1 MLSAYLNCFKIPELK
16 KRLLFTFAMIA
27 LVQLTAAIPCPGIDP
42 VRLKELFNNLNSNAG
57 SSGIMG
63 MLSLFSGGAMEKFAI
78 GALGIMPYISAS
90 IILQL
95 MTPVIPALSKMT
107 REGESGMQQYNF
119 IMRVMTVIVAIIQGI
134 MFSVAM
140 MEPSRLGLG
149 ELPVVFNPG
158 PGFMIQ
164 TIIILVGGSMFITWL
179 GEMVTERGVGNGA
192 SLIITVN
199 IVARIPSALV
209 SLYQMVF
216 VGSATGE
223 SQLTVIHL
231 AILVALFI
239 AVTVGAI
246 VLTEGMRKIP
256 VRYAQQ
262 RAVGGF
268 GRSAGVQTTYLPLRV
283 NYANVMP
290 IIFAGA
296 ILSFFEVI
304 LRYLPANAV
313 TGAANQFTPPHIAD
327 DFQKN
332 NGYIPGIRPGKPTSD
347 FLDHA
352 MSRITL
358 AGALGLLVLAILPMI
373 LTTSFMKIPSSLSQF
388 FGGTSL
394 LIIVGVMLD
403 TMRQIQT
410 YLISRNYDGFL
421 SKGIQAPIKN
431 EAPDAETHRA
441 LFFDNVPSPDA
452 PHSWSIRVHSWFYYS
467 PLSCFSCFSWFIP
480 TQWTRGRIAAR
491 APTRAIHALPSSL
504 FSLLPTFKKYV
515 VLLVFRWICPIIPDE
530 GRGEVDFSGEFP
542 L

>member
-199 IVARIPSALV
+199 IVA
-209 SLYQMVF
+209 
-216 VGSATGE
+216 TG
-223 SQLTVIHL
+223 
-231 AILVALFI
+231 I
-239 AVTVGAI
+239 AG
-246 VLTEGMRKIP
+246 
-256 VRYAQQ
+256 
-262 RAVGGF
+262 
-268 GRSAGVQTTYLPLRV
+268 
-283 NYANVMP
+283 
-290 IIFAGA
+290 
-296 ILSFFEVI
+296 
-304 LRYLPANAV
+304 
-313 TGAANQFTPPHIAD
+313 
-327 DFQKN
+327 
-332 NGYIPGIRPGKPTSD
+332 
-347 FLDHA
+347 
-352 MSRITL
+352 
-358 AGALGLLVLAILPMI
+358 
-373 LTTSFMKIPSSLSQF
+373 
-388 FGGTSL
+388 
-394 LIIVGVMLD
+394 
-403 TMRQIQT
+403 
-410 YLISRNYDGFL
+410 
-421 SKGIQAPIKN
+421 
-431 EAPDAETHRA
+431 
-441 LFFDNVPSPDA
+441 
-452 PHSWSIRVHSWFYYS
+452 
-467 PLSCFSCFSWFIP
+467 
-480 TQWTRGRIAAR
+480 
-491 APTRAIHALPSSL
+491 
-504 FSLLPTFKKYV
+504 
-515 VLLVFRWICPIIPDE
+515 
-530 GRGEVDFSGEFP
+530 
-542 L
+542 

>member
-27 LVQLTAAIPCPGIDP
+27 LVELTAAIPCPGIDP
-42 VRLKELFNNLNSNAG
+42 ARLKELFGALNSNAG
-57 SSGIMG
+57 TSGLMG
-63 MLSLFSGGAMEKFAI
+63 TLALFSGGAMEKFAI

-95 MTPVIPALSKMT
+95 MTPVIPALNKMI

-119 IMRVMTVIVAIIQGI
+119 IMRVLTVVVAIVQGI
-134 MFSVAM
+134 MFSAAM
-140 MEPSRLGLG
+140 MNPGRLGFG
-149 ELPVVFNPG
+149 DGSVVMNPG
-158 PGFMIQ
+158 FGFMLE
-164 TIIILVGGSMFITWL
+164 TIIILTGGSMFITWL
-179 GEMVTERGVGNGA
+179 GEMITERGVGNGA

-199 IVARIPSALV
+199 IIARIPSALA

-223 SQLTVIHL
+223 SQLTIVHL
-231 AILVALFI
+231 LILVVLFI

-246 VLTEGMRKIP
+246 MLTEGMRKIP

-262 RAVGGF
+262 RSVGGF

-296 ILSFFEVI
+296 ILGFVDVVINYLANGNSYSWISNGCRWLSIHLQYGSFGYLLVYAI
-304 LRYLPANAV
+304 LLMIFAFFWV
-313 TGAANQFTPPHIAD
+313 ANQFNPIQIAD

-332 NGYIPGIRPGKPTSD
+332 NGYIPGIRPGKATSD

-352 MSRITL
+352 MTRITL
-358 AGALGLLVLAILPMI
+358 GGAIGLLVLALLPMI
-373 LTTSFMKIPSSLSQF
+373 LANSFLKIPHSIAAF

-421 SKGIQAPIKN
+421 SKGILRN
-431 EAPDAETHRA
+431 
-441 LFFDNVPSPDA
+441 
-452 PHSWSIRVHSWFYYS
+452 
-467 PLSCFSCFSWFIP
+467 
-480 TQWTRGRIAAR
+480 GRR
-491 APTRAIHALPSSL
+491 
-504 FSLLPTFKKYV
+504 F
-515 VLLVFRWICPIIPDE
+515 
-530 GRGEVDFSGEFP
+530 
-542 L
+542 

>member
-256 VRYAQQ
+256 VHANHLRRRNPLLLRGHPAISARQRSHAVAGNPLPVRLLRIRDLLRRTPYALRILLGRKPVQPNPDCRRLPEEQ
-262 RAVGGF
+262 RIHPRHPPRKANQRLPRPRNEPHHA
-268 GRSAGVQTTYLPLRV
+268 GRSTRTACPC
-283 NYANVMP
+283 N
-290 IIFAGA
+290 
-296 ILSFFEVI
+296 
-304 LRYLPANAV
+304 PANDPHYFIPEDSVIPLTVLRWHQPPDYRGRHA
-313 TGAANQFTPPHIAD
+313 GYHAANPDLPH
-327 DFQKN
+327 Q
-332 NGYIPGIRPGKPTSD
+332 P
-347 FLDHA
+347 
-352 MSRITL
+352 
-358 AGALGLLVLAILPMI
+358 
-373 LTTSFMKIPSSLSQF
+373 
-388 FGGTSL
+388 
-394 LIIVGVMLD
+394 
-403 TMRQIQT
+403 
-410 YLISRNYDGFL
+410 
-421 SKGIQAPIKN
+421 
-431 EAPDAETHRA
+431 
-441 LFFDNVPSPDA
+441 
-452 PHSWSIRVHSWFYYS
+452 
-467 PLSCFSCFSWFIP
+467 
-480 TQWTRGRIAAR
+480 
-491 APTRAIHALPSSL
+491 
-504 FSLLPTFKKYV
+504 
-515 VLLVFRWICPIIPDE
+515 
-530 GRGEVDFSGEFP
+530 
-542 L
+542 

>member
-1 MLSAYLNCFKIPELK
+1 MFSAYLNCFKIPELR

-42 VRLKELFNNLNSNAG
+42 ARLKELFGNLNSDAG
-57 SSGIMG
+57 ASGIMG
-63 MLSLFSGGAMEKFAI
+63 MLNLFSGGAMEKFAI

-119 IMRVMTVIVAIIQGI
+119 IMRSLTVVVAIVQGI
-134 MFSVAM
+134 MFSMAM
-140 MEPSRLGLG
+140 MEPGSVGLG
-149 ELPVVFNPG
+149 GASVVLNPG
-158 PGFMIQ
+158 MGFMVQ

-199 IVARIPSALV
+199 IVARIPQALM

-216 VGSATGE
+216 IGSATGE
-223 SQLTVIHL
+223 NQLTFVHL
-231 AILVALFI
+231 LILIALFI

-246 VLTEGMRKIP
+246 ILTEGMRKIP

-262 RAVGGF
+262 RSVGGF

-296 ILSFFEVI
+296 ILSFFEML
-304 LRYLPANAV
+304 LRYLPQ
-313 TGAANQFTPPHIAD
+313 GAFTQWRVIHFQYGSNGYMVIYALLLLLFAFFWVANQFNPIQIAD

-352 MSRITL
+352 MTRITL

-373 LTTSFMKIPSSLSQF
+373 LATSFLKIPHTIAQF

-421 SKGIQAPIKN
+421 SKGILRN
-431 EAPDAETHRA
+431 
-441 LFFDNVPSPDA
+441 
-452 PHSWSIRVHSWFYYS
+452 
-467 PLSCFSCFSWFIP
+467 
-480 TQWTRGRIAAR
+480 GRMM
-491 APTRAIHALPSSL
+491 
-504 FSLLPTFKKYV
+504 
-515 VLLVFRWICPIIPDE
+515 
-530 GRGEVDFSGEFP
+530 
-542 L
+542 

>member
-1 MLSAYLNCFKIPELK
+1 MLSAYLNCFKIPELR
-16 KRLLFTFAMIA
+16 KRLFFTFAMIA
-27 LVQLTAAIPCPGIDP
+27 LVQLAAAIPCPGIDP
-42 VRLKELFNNLNSNAG
+42 ARLKELFGNLNSDAG
-57 SSGIMG
+57 ASGIMG
-63 MLSLFSGGAMEKFAI
+63 MLNLFSGGAMEKFAI

-119 IMRVMTVIVAIIQGI
+119 IMRLLTVAVAIVQGI
-134 MFSVAM
+134 MFSMAM
-140 MEPSRLGLG
+140 MEPSRVGLG
-149 ELPVVFNPG
+149 NVSVVSNPG
-158 PGFMIQ
+158 AGFILQ
-164 TIIILVGGSMFITWL
+164 TIIILTGGSMFITWL

-216 VGSATGE
+216 MGSATGE
-223 SQLTVIHL
+223 SQLTILHL
-231 AILVALFI
+231 LILVVLFV

-262 RAVGGF
+262 RSLGF
-268 GRSAGVQTTYLPLRV
+268 LGRSAGVQTTYLPLRV

-296 ILSFFEVI
+296 ILSFIEMGI
-304 LRYLPANAV
+304 RYLPVNAV
-313 TGAANQFTPPHIAD
+313 TQWLSTKLAYGSPSYLVIYAALLLLFSFFWVANQFNPIQIAD

-352 MSRITL
+352 MTRITL
-358 AGALGLLVLAILPMI
+358 AGAIGLLILAILPMI
-373 LTTSFMKIPSSLSQF
+373 LATSFLKIPHTIAQF

-421 SKGIQAPIKN
+421 SKGILRN
-431 EAPDAETHRA
+431 
-441 LFFDNVPSPDA
+441 
-452 PHSWSIRVHSWFYYS
+452 
-467 PLSCFSCFSWFIP
+467 
-480 TQWTRGRIAAR
+480 GR
-491 APTRAIHALPSSL
+491 TM
-504 FSLLPTFKKYV
+504 
-515 VLLVFRWICPIIPDE
+515 
-530 GRGEVDFSGEFP
+530 
-542 L
+542 

>member
-1 MLSAYLNCFKIPELK
+1 MSLFASLHPKNPKESAMLSAYLNCFKIPELR

-42 VRLKELFNNLNSNAG
+42 GRLKELFGNLNSDAG
-57 SSGIMG
+57 ASGIMG
-63 MLSLFSGGAMEKFAI
+63 MLNLFSGGAMEKFAI

-119 IMRVMTVIVAIIQGI
+119 IMRLLTVAVAIVQGI
-134 MFSVAM
+134 MFSMAM
-140 MEPSRLGLG
+140 MEPSRVGLG
-149 ELPVVFNPG
+149 NVSVVSNPG
-158 PGFMIQ
+158 LGFIIQ
-164 TIIILVGGSMFITWL
+164 TIIILTGGSMFITWL

-216 VGSATGE
+216 VGSSTGE
-223 SQLTVIHL
+223 NQLTILHL
-231 AILVALFI
+231 LLLLVLFV

-246 VLTEGMRKIP
+246 ILTEGMRKIP
-256 VRYAQQ
+256 VRYPQTRSYA
-262 RAVGGF
+262 GIM
-268 GRSAGVQTTYLPLRV
+268 GRGANVQVTYIPLRV

-296 ILSFFEVI
+296 ILSFLEMG
-304 LRYLPANAV
+304 LRYLPVNAATQWLATRLAYGSFGYLLLYALLLLLFAFFWV
-313 TGAANQFTPPHIAD
+313 ANQFNPIQIAD

-352 MSRITL
+352 MTRITL
-358 AGALGLLVLAILPMI
+358 AGALGLLVLAILPMV
-373 LTTSFMKIPSSLSQF
+373 LATSFLKIPHTIAQF

-421 SKGIQAPIKN
+421 SKGILRN
-431 EAPDAETHRA
+431 G
-441 LFFDNVPSPDA
+441 
-452 PHSWSIRVHSWFYYS
+452 RVM
-467 PLSCFSCFSWFIP
+467 
-480 TQWTRGRIAAR
+480 
-491 APTRAIHALPSSL
+491 
-504 FSLLPTFKKYV
+504 
-515 VLLVFRWICPIIPDE
+515 
-530 GRGEVDFSGEFP
+530 
-542 L
+542 

>member
-149 ELPVVFNPG
+149 DLPVVFNPG

-246 VLTEGMRKIP
+246 ILTEGMRKIP

-296 ILSFFEVI
+296 ILSFFEVV

-313 TGAANQFTPPHIAD
+313 TQWLAIHFQYGSFGYAIFYAALLMLFAFFWVANQFNPIQIAD

-373 LTTSFMKIPSSLSQF
+373 LTTSFLKIPSSLSQF

-421 SKGIQAPIKN
+421 SKGIL
-431 EAPDAETHRA
+431 R
-441 LFFDNVPSPDA
+441 SG
-452 PHSWSIRVHSWFYYS
+452 RV
-467 PLSCFSCFSWFIP
+467 
-480 TQWTRGRIAAR
+480 G
-491 APTRAIHALPSSL
+491 
-504 FSLLPTFKKYV
+504 
-515 VLLVFRWICPIIPDE
+515 
-530 GRGEVDFSGEFP
+530 
-542 L
+542 